1 MRRLER
7 LAAIGLT
14 ALSLCMSAPQ
24 GRGQLGTGQV
34 LSWRKLSPEAG
45 SPLAA
50 LIDPGDGFGRAV
62 AGIGDLDGDGVIDL
76 AVGAPFDDDS
86 GPDAGAVYILHMLS
100 DGSIKEVRKIVD
112 GTGGVDLSLSGG
124 EEFGFALAPCRD
136 YNLDGVDDLLVGVPG
151 ARRVHVLYLQPSGP
165 AISGETTIAAQ
176 VMDDSTLRYGAAV
189 VQLIA
194 PNTQNGG
201 WGDHGWV
208 PEETTFLCILA
219 AGALPGEQAFWARL
233 SIANGVHHFPDNNMD
248 ITGTCLADRTRIASV
263 FPGDHLAYGDPASQ
277 TFFGI
282 QTKWHAHPP
291 PDWNEKVS
299 TTGMHSDDLQANLIL
314 PPTDEAGASLAYVGD
329 FVINDA
335 SNELGLAARWAVGAP
350 GTDGQRGAVHLLPN
364 HEGGDD
370 LLEFGNKSEGEIH
383 LIAPGHSGFDG
394 VLAPGDRFGE
404 AVHGPGDLNKDGIG
418 DILVG
423 APGDATGG
431 VGAGAIWLVFLEPQA
446 GVGATAEF
454 APSLDGR
461 PGRGSVP
468 KSIAAGYESV
478 FDDLLIVSPDL
489 EGTTVHAS
497 KLVGLPTGD
506 VLFVPTGDYAS
517 GNEPQQATLEEVDLD
532 TAVDI
537 LAINRSGGTDF
548 MGSVTYLQGV
558 GDGTFVDDAP
568 PTSPHETDLS
578 PFSNSAP
585 VVIGTGP
592 MDTDAFLDAVVGGDG
607 GVTVLFGDGAGQFPG
622 GLTEPV
628 SDITD
633 LALGDLDGDGDLDA
647 LVASGA
653 VALGPG
659 NELGFLTPLINQGGA
674 QPGTPGDLVA
684 GTPFGPSPQKA
695 VASVLLGGLDGDP
708 GLDALVV
715 LHELDGG
722 PGTPPQATIQLWEND
737 GVGAFTLGS
746 WAGAAFPNPD
756 RIHPTYGALGDVD
769 NDGDI
774 DAVFLSGDS
783 LAYDA
788 TLFEGEYP
796 PLEITLLINQGGDQ
810 LGTEGHFSVTPIG
823 TAYSGKGLA
832 PVLTDI
838 SPMDEGPPEVLGD
851 GNLDLIL
858 VWFQDEAAGVPSS
871 LSTFKTFLA
880 VLKGDGAG
888 GFTSPKPNEGDTG
901 SGPGNPDIGNGG
913 PAPGL
918 DSFQGATVDPGAL
931 DVLVPN
937 ELDNSLTLLFGVGDG
952 TLVPGS
958 TTLAVDPTVPPLGL
972 SGGPVDARFADL
984 DGDPHLDVV
993 VYSQYDDPAG
1003 VSSTVLGSVVT
1014 LLGDGNGA
1022 FAPSD
1027 WVSLP
1032 FGGDLAVDDVTGDGD
1047 VDVVVTQRLGAG
1059 APHTLLVLP
1068 GAGDGSLAAPLAPL
1082 AAPAGHSL
1090 TGGLVVADV
1099 LSTSALDVISSS
1111 HAITGAAT
1119 VWSGTGSGLGSA
1131 SATDTGATWA
1141 EVTGLA
1147 ATDLDGDGLPDVAL
1161 GTRQGRLHVLAADG
1175 LGGLAPLE
1183 IPIAAEAAGGGPM
1196 AVADLTGDG
1205 RADLLVTSDAEPG
1218 SSSTPNPDQA
1228 FVRVVGPSGGAGSL
1242 LLDTM
1247 GGAASVSTRRGA
1259 LRPLAA
1265 DMDGNGQPDV
1275 ILVHGPS
1282 GRVSVTPN
1290 GVGGI
1295 TEFGAGKTG
1304 SGGVVPTLEG
1314 MGFPRV
1320 GETIDLVIS
1329 DALGGASSGLVL
1341 GFDQNTASWLHVAQP
1356 LWELLLVL
1364 PPLSGPG
1371 GTPGAGSLTLPV
1383 AIPDDPGLP
1392 ALFEQSGVAL
1402 TMQVIVLDRGAGLPQ
1417 PKKFAATNGLQVD
1430 IKP

>member
-1 MRRLER
+1 MGQLGR
-7 LAAIGLT
+7 LATVSLT
-14 ALSLCMSAPQ
+14 ALALLLSAPVTPA
-24 GRGQLGTGQV
+24 QLGTGQV
-34 LSWRKLSPEAG
+34 LSWRKLSPEVG
-45 SPLAA
+45 SPLAG
-50 LIDPGDGFGRAV
+50 LIEPGDGFGRSV

-100 DGSIKEVRKIVD
+100 DGSIKQVRKIVD

-124 EEFGFALAPCRD
+124 EEFGFGLAPCRD

-151 ARRVHVLYLQPSGP
+151 ARRVHILYLQPTGP
-165 AISGETTIAAQ
+165 AISGEFTVEAPVLDAT
-176 VMDDSTLRYGAAV
+176 TLRYGEAL
-189 VQLIA
+189 VQQLD
-194 PNTQNGG
+194 PVTLHEG
-201 WGDHGWV
+201 WDLYGWV
-208 PEETTFLCILA
+208 PSETTFLVVMA
-219 AGALPGEQAFWARL
+219 PDAPNGGEAHFTRMSL
-233 SIANGVHHFPDNNMD
+233 ANGIHHFPNQDHE
-248 ITGTCLADRTRIASV
+248 IHGRSLADRTRVESLES
-263 FPGDHLAYGDPASQ
+263 GGLAIGDPASQ
-277 TFFGI
+277 LFVNST
-282 QTKWHAHPP
+282 TSWDAHEPP
-291 PDWNEKVS
+291 GWNEKVK
-299 TTGMHSDDLQANLIL
+299 TAIGDDDLNSELDEVS
-314 PPTDEAGASLAYVGD
+314 PGDEAGAAVAYVGD
-329 FVINDA
+329 FQIN
-335 SNELGLAARWAVGAP
+335 EILGVAARWAVGAP
-350 GTDGQRGAVHLLPN
+350 GIASDAGTIFLLPN
-364 HEGGDD
+364 RRDGDD
-370 LLEFGNKSEGEIH
+370 LLEWNGQHAEGEIH
-383 LIAPGHSGFDG
+383 VIAPGQSGFDG
-394 VLAPGDRFGE
+394 VLAAGDRFGE
-404 AVHGPGDLNKDGIG
+404 ALHGPGDLNKDGIG

-431 VGAGAIWLVFLEPQA
+431 AGAGAIWLLFLEPQA

-517 GNEPQQATLEEVDLD
+517 GNEPQQATLDDVDLD

-537 LAINRSGGTDF
+537 LAINRSGGSDL

-585 VVIGTGP
+585 VVIGTGAV
-592 MDTDAFLDAVVGGDG
+592 DADAFLDAVVGGGG

-659 NELGFLTPLINQGGA
+659 NELGFLTPLVNQGGA
-674 QPGTPGDLVA
+674 QLGTPGDLVA

-695 VASVLLGGLDGDP
+695 VASVLLGGLDGNP

-737 GVGAFTLGS
+737 GLGAFTLGS
-746 WAGAAFPNPD
+746 WAGVSFPNPD

-769 NDGDI
+769 NDDDI

-810 LGTEGHFSVTPIG
+810 LGTEGHFAATTIG

-858 VWFQDEAAGVPSS
+858 VWFQDEAAGTPTTESA
-871 LSTFKTFLA
+871 FKTFLA

-918 DSFQGATVDPGAL
+918 DSFLGATVDPSAL

-952 TLVPGS
+952 TLVPGT
-958 TTLAVDPTVPPLGL
+958 TTLAVDPTLPPLGL
-972 SGGPVDARFADL
+972 SGGPIDARFANL

-993 VYSQYDDPAG
+993 VYSQYDDPTGA
-1003 VSSTVLGSVVT
+1003 SSTVLGSVVT
-1014 LLGDGNGA
+1014 LVGDGNGA
-1022 FAPSD
+1022 FLPSD

-1032 FGGDLAVDDVTGDGD
+1032 YGGELAVGELTGDGD

-1068 GAGDGSLAAPLAPL
+1068 GAGDGTLAAPLAPL

-1111 HAITGAAT
+1111 HAVTGSAA
-1119 VWSGTGSGLGSA
+1119 VWAGTGSGLGSA
-1131 SATDTGATWA
+1131 SANDTGAAWA
-1141 EVTGLA
+1141 EVSGLA
-1147 ATDLDGDGLPDVAL
+1147 VTDLNDDALPDVAL
-1161 GTRQGRLHVLAADG
+1161 GTRQGQLHVLAGDG
-1175 LGGLAPLE
+1175 LGGLVPLE
-1183 IPIAAEAAGGGPM
+1183 IPIAAESAGGGPM

-1218 SSSTPNPDQA
+1218 STSTPNPDQA
-1228 FVRVVGPSGGAGSL
+1228 FVRVVGPAGAAGNL
-1242 LLDTM
+1242 LLDTV

-1282 GRVSVTPN
+1282 GRVSVTAN

-1295 TEFGAGKTG
+1295 TKFGAGKAG

-1314 MGFPRV
+1314 KGFPRV
-1320 GETIDLVIS
+1320 GETIDLLIS

-1341 GFDQNTASWLHVAQP
+1341 GFDQNTASWLHVDQP
-1356 LWELLLVL
+1356 LWDLLLVL

-1371 GTPGAGSLTLPV
+1371 GAPGAGALTLPV
-1383 AIPDDPGLP
+1383 PIPDDPGLP
-1392 ALFEQSGVAL
+1392 ALFEQSGVVL

-1417 PKKFAATNGLQVD
+1417 PKKFSATNGLQVD